1 MNFVH
6 FKFIILSYANQAI
19 DSHFSCMVRVQ
30 FFFFFFPLTLSK
42 FYTNLN

>member
-6 FKFIILSYANQAI
+6 FKFIILSYANQSI

-30 FFFFFFPLTLSK
+30 FFFFFFSFNFVKIL
-42 FYTNLN
+42 Y

>member
-30 FFFFFFPLTLSK
+30 FFFFIFSFNFFKIL
-42 FYTNLN
+42 Y